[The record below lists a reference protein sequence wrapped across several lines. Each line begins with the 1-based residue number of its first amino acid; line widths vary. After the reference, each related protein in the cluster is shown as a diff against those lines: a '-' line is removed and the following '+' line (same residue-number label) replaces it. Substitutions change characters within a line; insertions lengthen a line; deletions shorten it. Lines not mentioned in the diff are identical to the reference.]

1 MGKFTVDQSN
11 KYITSLN
18 LRSRRPAT
26 RNQKRQALPFQYV
39 LWMPLR
45 RSSLPFPSQDW
56 TFAQFRRLVSKAD
69 TRSSASRGEIHE
81 RPIREV
87 YPIAG
92 AGRGG
97 PCS

>member
-1 MGKFTVDQSN
+1 MGKFTVYQSN
-11 KYITSLN
+11 EYAISQK

-26 RNQKRQALPFQYV
+26 RNQKRQAPPFQCV
-39 LWMPLR
+39 LWIPLR
-45 RSSLPFPSQDW
+45 RSNLPFPNQDW